1 MNSLSVRMKIK
12 QGATLLLLV
21 SVLAGC
27 ASSINPLSGRKSYGY
42 AWSPEEE
49 VQIGRESDG
58 SIVAQYGLYDD
69 PATAAYVD
77 SIGQALVAVSHFRRG
92 DVNPIWANLQ
102 FHFRVLDS
110 PVVNAF
116 ALPGGYV
123 YVTRG
128 LMAYLENE
136 AQLAVVIGHEIGHVV
151 GRHGSRAMR
160 KQQFGM
166 GALILGAI
174 GSQAVLGGN
183 AAENVLN
190 MGGTATQLL
199 FLKYGRDAETESDQ
213 LGVEY
218 AAMSGY
224 KASEGSA
231 FFRSLKRMGE
241 QSGQT
246 LPSLLS
252 SHPDPG
258 DREEFILQRAA
269 RYSPEYAMNKLGKAS
284 FFRHVE
290 GLVFGEDPRQG
301 FVQNGMFHHPQM
313 EFSFPIPEGFQ
324 TINQPSRVV
333 MVPESQEA
341 VIYLEADTKHQT
353 AREAADAFKAQEG
366 IQIVES
372 GIGQAGGFS
381 AHYVIAEGTDDKG
394 TVLRLRAQYIDFD
407 GIVFAFTGVTTKE
420 KFGTYGYAFSST
432 MQGFRRETNAAI
444 LNTQPN
450 RVSLRTAT
458 SSARFDAL
466 VSPYVTL
473 PGIDLMTLAIMNQ
486 VGATEQIPAAAT
498 YKVVK

>member
-102 FHFRVLDS
+102 FHFRVVDS

-231 FFRSLKRMGE
+231 FFRSLK
-241 QSGQT
+241 
-246 LPSLLS
+246 
-252 SHPDPG
+252 
-258 DREEFILQRAA
+258 
-269 RYSPEYAMNKLGKAS
+269 
-284 FFRHVE
+284 
-290 GLVFGEDPRQG
+290 
-301 FVQNGMFHHPQM
+301 
-313 EFSFPIPEGFQ
+313 
-324 TINQPSRVV
+324 
-333 MVPESQEA
+333 
-341 VIYLEADTKHQT
+341 
-353 AREAADAFKAQEG
+353 
-366 IQIVES
+366 
-372 GIGQAGGFS
+372 
-381 AHYVIAEGTDDKG
+381 
-394 TVLRLRAQYIDFD
+394 
-407 GIVFAFTGVTTKE
+407 
-420 KFGTYGYAFSST
+420 
-432 MQGFRRETNAAI
+432 
-444 LNTQPN
+444 
-450 RVSLRTAT
+450 
-458 SSARFDAL
+458 
-466 VSPYVTL
+466 
-473 PGIDLMTLAIMNQ
+473 
-486 VGATEQIPAAAT
+486 
-498 YKVVK
+498 

>member
-1 MNSLSVRMKIK
+1 MKTKAILISK
-12 QGATLLLLV
+12 MPVVVAILVAATLV
-21 SVLAGC
+21 GC
-27 ASSINPLSGRKSYGY
+27 ASSINPISGRKSYGY

-58 SIVAQYGLYDD
+58 SIVAQFGLYDN
-69 PATAAYVD
+69 PRVASYVD
-77 SIGQALVAVSHFRRG
+77 SLGQVLVGVSHFRRG
-92 DVNPIWANLQ
+92 GVNPVWANLQ

-136 AQLAVVIGHEIGHVV
+136 AQLAVVLGHEIGHVV
-151 GRHGSRAMR
+151 GRHGSRATR

-241 QSGQT
+241 QSGQS
-246 LPSLLS
+246 LPSLMS

-258 DREEFILQRAA
+258 DRENYIIKRAA
-269 RYSPEYAMNKLGKAS
+269 RYSAEYPRNKVGQAS

-290 GLVFGEDPRQG
+290 GLVYGEDPRQG

-313 EFSFPIPEGFQ
+313 KFSFPIPDGFQ
-324 TINQPSRVV
+324 TINSPTRVV
-333 MVPESQEA
+333 MVPESQKA
-341 VIYLEADTKHQT
+341 VMYLEADTQHQT

-366 IQIVES
+366 IQVVES

-381 AHYVIAEGTDDKG
+381 AHYVIAEGTDDQG
-394 TVLRLRAQYIDFD
+394 NVLRVRTQYIDFD
-407 GIVFAFTGVTTKE
+407 GIVFVFTGLTSKDLYN
-420 KFGTYGYAFSST
+420 TYAYDFQNT
-432 MQGFRRETNAAI
+432 MQGFRRETNPAV
-444 LNTQPN
+444 LNKQPN

-466 VSPYVTL
+466 VSSYTNI

-486 VGATEQIPAAAT
+486 VEVTEQVPAAKV
-498 YKVVK
+498 YKIIR